1 MSAYAIPSHSIHLV
15 YCTAALCNSLQDII
29 KSECCLLHSKSELGN
44 LLVGVLRPDM
54 EGSFLHLKGNWG
66 INTGNQGK
74 IGITQRSQDSE
85 KFVLAYNLLFWDFK
99 VIQVLMFVGCGIK
112 FSQLGIA
119 RKVNQSPK
127 VELMSTLFF
136 SRFFYPPF

>member
-1 MSAYAIPSHSIHLV
+1 MSVAEIPNHIFSIHLV
-15 YCTAALCNSLQDII
+15 HCTAALCNSLQDII

-85 KFVLAYNLLFWDFK
+85 KFVLAYNLLF
-99 VIQVLMFVGCGIK
+99 
-112 FSQLGIA
+112 
-119 RKVNQSPK
+119 
-127 VELMSTLFF
+127 
-136 SRFFYPPF
+136 